1 MKKLTFL
8 CLLAAS
14 LFVCLPPATAT
25 ADQQVATV
33 SETHA
38 FEVVANAG
46 SRVTVIKE
54 FFSAPFKSRPKCT
67 AEFIKPGIQPHEHG
81 EGKIQEVS
89 LMWIQILAEVGET
102 VTYTCNGEKP
112 SPTLA
117 KGAK

>member
-1 MKKLTFL
+1 MRKLTFFF
-8 CLLAAS
+8 LLATSS
-14 LFVCLPPATAT
+14 LLG
-25 ADQQVATV
+25 DQQVATI